1 PRGLEFL
8 QTKIARSVPPQ
19 LALPDLSS
27 QLYNCPFTD
36 DDPTLYVTNGV
47 ANVNIHRVDLIPSSA
62 RLEAHVQMDLVVDAD
77 VRVARPYACLGE
89 ANCQLHASAQNLGI
103 GAVVDVQNVS
113 GQVQVTLSSIDLSL
127 SPDMFQLDSTGCLL
141 GDFVELVIDLF
152 KGWILNALQ

>member
-1 PRGLEFL
+1 
-8 QTKIARSVPPQ
+8 
-19 LALPDLSS
+19 
-27 QLYNCPFTD
+27 
-36 DDPTLYVTNGV
+36 VT
-47 ANVNIHRVDLIPSSA
+47 
-62 RLEAHVQMDLVVDAD
+62 
-77 VRVARPYACLGE
+77 RPYACLGE

-152 KGWILNALQ
+152 KGWILNALQPRLEQMLRAELAPMLADAVKGMMAQSGQVAGFDYSVSVEDIGVSTTGITLMAGADVSSMSHAACIPDV